1 MLRVIGGEAKG
12 RKLNILKGMSV
23 RPTGD
28 KVKGA
33 LFNILREE
41 IAGAEVLDL
50 FAGAGNL
57 GLEALSRG
65 AKRVVFVDKRAVCA
79 GIIRKNLARLDF
91 QDRAEVYE
99 EEAVRAVRR
108 LAQRGR
114 EVAIVFVDP
123 PYGSD
128 LAEETL
134 GSLAESH
141 LVKDEGIVVVEHY
154 WKRIMPGGVGGLKLV
169 RDERYGD
176 TALSFYEAQTT
187 DQKRN
192 KTTEIRRHGEHREI
206 KNFITTGKHR

>member
-99 EEAVRAVRR
+99 EEAARAVRR
-108 LAQRGR
+108 LAQQGR
-114 EVAIVFVDP
+114 EVTIVFVDP

-169 RDERYGD
+169 REKRYGD
-176 TALSFYEAQTT
+176 TSLSFYEAQTT
-187 DQKRN
+187 DQK
-192 KTTEIRRHGEHREI
+192 EI
-206 KNFITTGKHR
+206 KPPRYGGMENTEK